1 MKYEVVNRLSK
12 ISNKQTQYVKL
23 DTLPTKSRQYPE
35 GTNIFVRRLN
45 MQETFDF
52 TQVDETNEREL
63 LETIARV
70 YEDAIVSDNPDFT
83 LYDLELV
90 DFQLAVAVSTI
101 WSSRKAGWNLS
112 IHCPNVFCRK
122 HISKEITLD
131 DFHFSDT
138 VVPTPVPV
146 NLGGVDF
153 NVRVLTVGQ
162 LIEIKR
168 LLEKDTTLRKGI
180 LEFAYMLEPITEKD
194 RFQTNLDIYNFIR
207 YIESDDYET
216 LQKIDEEITVTNYP
230 LVVECPH
237 CNKEVKINKQLKDL
251 KAYL

>member
-1 MKYEVVNRLSK
+1 M
-12 ISNKQTQYVKL
+12 
-23 DTLPTKSRQYPE
+23 
-35 GTNIFVRRLN
+35 
-45 MQETFDF
+45 
-52 TQVDETNEREL
+52 
-63 LETIARV
+63 
-70 YEDAIVSDNPDFT
+70 
-83 LYDLELV
+83 
-90 DFQLAVAVSTI
+90 
-101 WSSRKAGWNLS
+101 
-112 IHCPNVFCRK
+112 
-122 HISKEITLD
+122 
-131 DFHFSDT
+131 
-138 VVPTPVPV
+138 PTPVPV

-180 LEFAYMLEPITEKD
+180 LEFAYMLEPITGKD

-237 CNKEVKINKQLKDL
+237 CHKEVKINKQLKDL